1 MPFKSQIQM
10 RAAFGGHLGSE
21 MKSKAKEWASK
32 TPSMSSLP
40 ERVANR
46 QSAQGALNRAS
57 RPQRPTR
64 PARIPRQP
72 RTDMGGQLKAL
83 KSRL

>member
-1 MPFKSQIQM
+1 MPLKSKSQAGYM
-10 RAAFGGHLGSE
+10 FANKPK
-21 MKSKAKEWASK
+21 MAKEWASK